1 MCCKGG
7 KVTISQVPA
16 PDELLQLFLDSSTE
30 GRHFRQ
36 HIRSYNHVMS
46 FTSLGVHVDESLIAI
61 GRGIYTSRAQGV
73 IYHKIG
79 GFHPNQGSRPRYLQ
93 LYIYDTDHELQNRMR
108 ENPILNQVVVLLIKE
123 CSSNQP
129 QYSLPSAFQVATIV
143 IGSGDEDTIERGR
156 DINVINC
163 DGKLTKVQET
173 MGFYDPLH
181 KRDMIQRYQDGMA
194 IVLNNGKPDIFLT
207 MTCNPSWIEIT
218 SEVGLHQTPQDRPDV
233 LTRIFRSKFDQLKD
247 DVINKGVLG
256 RVKSYM
262 YVTEFQKHGLPHVYR
277 LLILDTDDKLREP
290 EEYDSV
296 VKAEIPRHE
305 YFFCHTLTDSL
316 SEVNHNFQ

>member
-1 MCCKGG
+1 MSVEQRQEELARRRSNYRQNKDKG
-7 KVTISQVPA
+7 KQVQTCGLY
-16 PDELLQLFLDSSTE
+16 D
-30 GRHFRQ
+30 
-36 HIRSYNHVMS
+36 IRTMMS
-46 FTSLGVHVDESLIAI
+46 FQDLKNANFASRFYQRAHDNEDGPSTTYVSRVPSTDQNFTYLIFQQNDNHEARPFIRNIDDNDCGVHVNESLIAI
-61 GRGIYTSRAQGV
+61 GHAIYTSRAQGV

-108 ENPILNQVVVLLIKE
+108 ENPILNQAVV
-123 CSSNQP
+123 
-129 QYSLPSAFQVATIV
+129 
-143 IGSGDEDTIERGR
+143 
-156 DINVINC
+156 
-163 DGKLTKVQET
+163 
-173 MGFYDPLH
+173 

>member
-7 KVTISQVPA
+7 NVTISQVSA

-46 FTSLGVHVDESLIAI
+46 FTSLGVHVDESLVAT
-61 GRGIYTSRAQGV
+61 GRGIYTFRAQGA

-108 ENPILNQVVVLLIKE
+108 ENPILNQ
-123 CSSNQP
+123 
-129 QYSLPSAFQVATIV
+129 TIV
-143 IGSGDEDTIERGR
+143 YKLQKLLHHCNLFVIVFRQLALEPNIEECGGDEDTIERGR

-163 DGKLTKVQET
+163 DGKLTK
-173 MGFYDPLH
+173 
-181 KRDMIQRYQDGMA
+181 
-194 IVLNNGKPDIFLT
+194 
-207 MTCNPSWIEIT
+207 
-218 SEVGLHQTPQDRPDV
+218 
-233 LTRIFRSKFDQLKD
+233 LKD

-262 YVTEFQKHGLPHVYR
+262 YVTEFQKHGLPHVHM

-290 EEYDSV
+290 EEYDSM

-305 YFFCHTLTDSL
+305 SEPELYEVLLKHIESKLSVYEEWTL
-316 SEVNHNFQ
+316 